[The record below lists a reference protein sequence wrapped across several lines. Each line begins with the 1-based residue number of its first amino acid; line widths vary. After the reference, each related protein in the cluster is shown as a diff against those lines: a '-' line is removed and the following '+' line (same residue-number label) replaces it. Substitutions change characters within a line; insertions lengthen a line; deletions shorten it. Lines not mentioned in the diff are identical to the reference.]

1 MTFIS
6 FWHIIILTEPR
17 TPLYNAYHAR
27 SFNYQDN
34 LRMVKKHQEPLGVL
48 QQVENLKNLGLK
60 IDDEERAI
68 EFLNNVSYFRLIK
81 AFGIKEKNSNFPEGI
96 TFENIKG
103 LYIFNAKLRH
113 LLFAQL
119 EKVEVNLRCR
129 IANYFS
135 CKYGIFGYKD
145 ANNFRA
151 PEYHAKFLADIEIE
165 IKRNNKAAFV
175 RNFKDNYEGG
185 DLPFYALVELFS
197 FGMLS
202 KFFKNM
208 KNSDKKEIAKSYGI
222 GYTFLESWF
231 EHLAF
236 VRNICAHYGRLYNS
250 NLSISPILYKQYT
263 KLGVSSLR
271 VFASLICLKH
281 LLPNDEH
288 WQKFIVKVSLL
299 VEDFPCVNPAFM
311 GFPDKDWEIILSKS
325 IEELN

>member
-1 MTFIS
+1 M
-6 FWHIIILTEPR
+6 L
-17 TPLYNAYHAR
+17 
-27 SFNYQDN
+27 
-34 LRMVKKHQEPLGVL
+34 KKRQEPLDVL
-48 QQVENLKNLGLK
+48 RQIENLKNLGLK
-60 IDDEERAI
+60 IDDEEKAI

-96 TFENIKG
+96 TFDNIKG

-145 ANNFRA
+145 ANNFKV
-151 PEYHAKFLADIEIE
+151 PEYHAKFLNDIETE
-165 IKRNNKAAFV
+165 INRNKKAAFV
-175 RNFKDNYEGG
+175 RNFQDNYDGG

-197 FGMLS
+197 FGTLS

-208 KNSDKKEIAKSYGI
+208 KNSDKKEIAKSYGV
-222 GYTFLESWF
+222 GYTYLESWF

-263 KLGVSSLR
+263 DLGVSSLR
-271 VFASLICLKH
+271 IFASLVCLKH
-281 LLPNDEH
+281 LLPNDKH
-288 WQKFIVKVSLL
+288 WNNFIVKVSLL
-299 VEDFPCVNPAFM
+299 IDDFPCVNKDYL
-311 GFPDKDWEIILSKS
+311 GFPNLEWEKLLSLPLS
-325 IEELN
+325 EINDI

>member
-1 MTFIS
+1 M
-6 FWHIIILTEPR
+6 L
-17 TPLYNAYHAR
+17 
-27 SFNYQDN
+27 
-34 LRMVKKHQEPLGVL
+34 KKHQEPLDVL
-48 QQVENLKNLGLK
+48 QQIENLKNLGLK
-60 IDDEERAI
+60 IDDEEKAI

-96 TFENIKG
+96 TFDNIKG

-145 ANNFRA
+145 ANNFKM
-151 PEYHAKFLADIEIE
+151 PEYHAKFLNDIETE
-165 IKRNNKAAFV
+165 INRNKKAAFV
-175 RNFKDNYEGG
+175 RNFQDNYDGG

-197 FGMLS
+197 FGTLS

-208 KNSDKKEIAKSYGI
+208 KNSDKKEIAKSYGV
-222 GYTFLESWF
+222 GYTYLESWF

-263 KLGVSSLR
+263 DLGVSSLR
-271 VFASLICLKH
+271 VFASLVCLKH
-281 LLPNDEH
+281 LLPNDKH
-288 WQKFIVKVSLL
+288 WNNFIVKVSLL
-299 VEDFPCVNPAFM
+299 IDDFPCVNKDYL
-311 GFPDKDWEIILSKS
+311 GFPNLEWEKLLSLPLLELKDI
-325 IEELN
+325 

>member
-1 MTFIS
+1 M
-6 FWHIIILTEPR
+6 LK
-17 TPLYNAYHAR
+17 
-27 SFNYQDN
+27 Q
-34 LRMVKKHQEPLGVL
+34 HQEPLDVL
-48 QQVENLKNLGLK
+48 QQIENLKSLGL
-60 IDDEERAI
+60 IINDEDKAI

-81 AFGIKEKNSNFPEGI
+81 AFGIKEKNSNFSDGI

-145 ANNFRA
+145 AENFKR
-151 PEYHAKFLADIEIE
+151 PEYHEKFLADIETE

-197 FGMLS
+197 FGTLS

-208 KNSDKKEIAKSYGI
+208 KNSDKKEVAKSYGV
-222 GYTFLESWF
+222 GYTYLESWF

-250 NLSISPILYKQYT
+250 NLTITPKLYDQYT
-263 KLGVSSLR
+263 ELKVSSLR

-299 VEDFPCVNPAFM
+299 IEDFPCVKPALM
-311 GFPDKDWEIILSKS
+311 GFPDNDWEIILSRPLS
-325 IEELN
+325 ELQ

>member
-1 MTFIS
+1 M
-6 FWHIIILTEPR
+6 L
-17 TPLYNAYHAR
+17 
-27 SFNYQDN
+27 
-34 LRMVKKHQEPLGVL
+34 KKHQEPLDVL
-48 QQVENLKNLGLK
+48 QQIENLKNLGLK
-60 IDDEERAI
+60 IDDEEKAI

-145 ANNFRA
+145 ANNFKV
-151 PEYHAKFLADIEIE
+151 PEYHAKFLTDIETE
-165 IKRNNKAAFV
+165 IKRNNKAPFV
-175 RNFKDNYEGG
+175 RNFQDNYEGG
-185 DLPFYALVELFS
+185 YLPFYALIELFS
-197 FGMLS
+197 FGTLS

-208 KNSDKKEIAKSYGI
+208 KNSDKKEIAKSYGV
-222 GYTFLESWF
+222 GYTYLESWF

-236 VRNICAHYGRLYNS
+236 VRNICAHYGRLYNN

-263 KLGVSSLR
+263 DLGVSSLR
-271 VFASLICLKH
+271 VFASLVCLKH

-288 WQKFIVKVSLL
+288 WNNFIVKVSLL
-299 VEDFPCVNPAFM
+299 IDDFPCVNKDYL
-311 GFPDKDWEIILSKS
+311 GFPNLEWEKLLSLPLS
-325 IEELN
+325 ELKNL

>member
-1 MTFIS
+1 M
-6 FWHIIILTEPR
+6 L
-17 TPLYNAYHAR
+17 
-27 SFNYQDN
+27 
-34 LRMVKKHQEPLGVL
+34 KKHQEPLDVL
-48 QQVENLKNLGLK
+48 QQIENLKNLGLK
-60 IDDEERAI
+60 IDDEEKAI

-81 AFGIKEKNSNFPEGI
+81 AFGIKERNCNFPEGI

-145 ANNFRA
+145 VNNFKV
-151 PEYHAKFLADIEIE
+151 PEYHTKFLTDIETE
-165 IKRNNKAAFV
+165 IKRNKKAAFV
-175 RNFKDNYEGG
+175 RNFQDNYEGG
-185 DLPFYALVELFS
+185 DLPFYALIELFS

-208 KNSDKKEIAKSYGI
+208 KNSDKKEIAKFYGV
-222 GYTFLESWF
+222 GYTYLESWF

-236 VRNICAHYGRLYNS
+236 VRNICAHYGRLYHS

-263 KLGVSSLR
+263 DLGVSSLR
-271 VFASLICLKH
+271 VFASLVCLKH
-281 LLPNDEH
+281 LLPNDKH
-288 WQKFIVKVSLL
+288 WNNFIVKVSLL
-299 VEDFPCVNPAFM
+299 IDDFPCVNKDYL
-311 GFPDKDWEIILSKS
+311 GFPNLEWEKLLSLPLSEIKDI
-325 IEELN
+325 

>member
-1 MTFIS
+1 M
-6 FWHIIILTEPR
+6 L
-17 TPLYNAYHAR
+17 
-27 SFNYQDN
+27 
-34 LRMVKKHQEPLGVL
+34 KKHQEPIDVL
-48 QQVENLKNLGLK
+48 QQIENLKNLGLR
-60 IDDEERAI
+60 IDDEEKAI

-81 AFGIKEKNSNFPEGI
+81 AFGIKEKNSNFPDGV

-135 CKYGIFGYKD
+135 CKYGVFGYKD
-145 ANNFRA
+145 ANNFRI
-151 PEYHAKFLADIEIE
+151 PEYHTRFLIDIETE

-208 KNSDKKEIAKSYGI
+208 KNSDKKEIAKAYGV
-222 GYTFLESWF
+222 GYKYLESWF

-250 NLSISPILYKQYT
+250 NLTITPKLYEQYT
-263 KLGVSSLR
+263 NLKVSSLR

-281 LLPNDEH
+281 LLPNNDH
-288 WQKFIVKVSLL
+288 WHKFIVKVSLL
-299 VEDFPCVNPAFM
+299 IEDFPCVNPNYM
-311 GFPDKDWEIILSKS
+311 GFPDKDWEIILSKPLS
-325 IEELN
+325 ELN